1 VAPLGRSPETIAM
14 ITQAPSDREGPSRAP
29 VGREEVVARLRAE
42 LDAQPA
48 ALTVI
53 DVAGP
58 DGIGKSALLA
68 RLADEARD
76 AVTLA
81 VALEAYAPAR
91 RGVSE
96 RDLVFKDI
104 RLSEDF
110 RLLRE
115 LARQLPA
122 ADRARF
128 AGRLEE
134 LVSITAARKLSHL
147 ALESAAQDAAEAFA
161 EVVRAQARPVVLLAD
176 DLGAVHDD
184 HLERWLLLLLR
195 ELADAPVVAVVTRT
209 SSGELPPRYPGRVLG
224 VQVRPLDEAEVAAWL
239 AAELGREPDAGVAER
254 IAAWSGGYPI
264 ALRPAAAAARE
275 TQNPDDLRRRLDEPP
290 RDLVHA
296 MEPMLCRL
304 RDAGGA
310 AAAIVEIGAVV
321 SDFDDQLLRTMLAD
335 LRVDPPADPRAVM
348 AALPFV
354 DEAADRYCFPEFFR
368 RVVARDLARCREPQ
382 EGRSRL
388 DTLHKHALDYF
399 REQGQLALRGST
411 GYAAG
416 SRFDRP
422 DTQEFVLQEVRHA
435 VALRDGASAR
445 LAFAAAYIDAFWWW
459 PSSAFCAR
467 LLGDWEPR
475 HREPE
480 DEQLHR
486 LLSTLQ
492 ADYHSPRDD
501 PDAARLEAAQCAHR
515 ALRGLPAMLG
525 IAPVGDPTAKEAHV
539 LAIIDTLI
547 ANELRLIEPASE
559 EIDELY
565 AEAYTLLSANRT
577 EAALPR
583 RRRKLE
589 DDAWCI
595 PWVLHYRADHARERK
610 RLGAARDLLEEAF
623 ALARASGGRID
634 WEVLAECH
642 RVLADVAFAQRAWDE
657 AFEHYARA
665 TGCAY
670 LFQSTQPLDTYT
682 VEVYAEITGALLDR
696 AYELA
701 RIDRAAAAVGCARVN
716 LFWEPYWRECG
727 ERPPAPTFAWPR
739 ADDAYGRDRAAAA
752 LFPPP
757 RPHGDHELE
766 QAYIER
772 LAEIERAIRRV
783 ELAGCEDVGGGGA
796 PRLGFRRP
804 SAAGLRGLAQRL
816 RGDSSDAAEPVAGER
831 LLDEDDDVWP
841 GHWAEEGPRP
851 WQRPEIDAE
860 LDGFLRAAIERM
872 RPPFREV
879 LRLRDVDGRSP
890 EEVEA
895 ELDLSPAEQLPVLHR
910 AQADLRAALDERY
923 RPTAGPEA

>member
-1 VAPLGRSPETIAM
+1 M
-14 ITQAPSDREGPSRAP
+14 
-29 VGREEVVARLRAE
+29 RAE
-42 LDAQPA
+42 LDVPPA
-48 ALTVI
+48 TLVVI

-68 RLADEARD
+68 RLADEARARD
-76 AVTLA
+76 AVTLS
-81 VALEAYAPAR
+81 VALEGYAPAR

-96 RDLVFKDI
+96 RDLGFKDI

-115 LARQLPA
+115 LARPLPG

-128 AGRLEE
+128 AERLDE

-161 EVVRAQARPVVLLAD
+161 DVVRAQARPVVLLAD
-176 DLGAVHDD
+176 DLGAIRDD
-184 HLERWLLLLLR
+184 HLGRWLLALLY
-195 ELADAPVVAVVTRT
+195 ELADAPVVAVVTRAG
-209 SSGELPPRYPGRVLG
+209 SGELPPRYPGRVVG
-224 VQVRPLDEAEVAAWL
+224 VQLRPLDEAEVATWL
-239 AAELGREPDAGVAER
+239 AGELGHEPGAGVAER

-275 TQNPDDLRRRLDEPP
+275 AQDPDELRRRLDEPP
-290 RDLVHA
+290 PDLVHL
-296 MEPMLCRL
+296 MEPMLRRV
-304 RDAGGA
+304 RDAGAA

-321 SDFDDQLLRTMLAD
+321 RDFDDQLLRTILGD
-335 LRVDPPADPRAVM
+335 LRVDPPTDPRAVM
-348 AALPFV
+348 AELPFV
-354 DEAADRYCFPEFFR
+354 DEAADRYRFPEFFR
-368 RVVARDLARCREPQ
+368 LVVARDRERRREPE

-388 DTLHKHALDYF
+388 DTLHKLALDYF

-435 VALRDGASAR
+435 VALRDGAAAR
-445 LAFAAAYIDAFWWW
+445 FAFAAAYIDAFWWW
-459 PSSAFCAR
+459 PSSPFCAR

-486 LLSTLQ
+486 LLSTIQ
-492 ADYHSPRDD
+492 ADYRSLRDD
-501 PDAARLEAAQCAHR
+501 ADAAWLDAAQRAHR
-515 ALRGLPAMLG
+515 ALRGLAAMLG
-525 IAPVGDPTAKEAHV
+525 ITRAGDPTAKEAHV

-559 EIDELY
+559 EIDELL
-565 AEAYTLLSANRT
+565 AEAYALLCRNRA

-583 RRRKLE
+583 RRRKRE

-595 PWVLHYRADHARERK
+595 PWVLRYRADHARARG

-623 ALARASGGRID
+623 ALARASSGRID

-642 RVLADVAFAQRAWDE
+642 RVLGDIAFGEGAWKE
-657 AFEHYARA
+657 AFEHFARA

-670 LFQSTQPLDTYT
+670 LFQSTQPLDSYT
-682 VEVYAEITGALLDR
+682 VDVYSEITGALLDR

-701 RIDRAAAAVGCARVN
+701 RTERAAAAAGCARVN
-716 LFWEPYWRECG
+716 RFWEPYWRECG
-727 ERPPAPTFAWPR
+727 EQPPAPTFAWPR
-739 ADDAYGRDRAAAA
+739 ADDAYGRDRVAAA

-757 RPHGDHELE
+757 RPQGDPELE
-766 QAYIER
+766 QAYVER
-772 LAEIERAIRRV
+772 LAEIEPAIRRV
-783 ELAGCEDVGGGGA
+783 ELGGREGGAGRGA
-796 PRLGFRRP
+796 PRLGLRRP

-816 RGDSSDAAEPVAGER
+816 RGDGAGASEPVAGER
-831 LLDEDDDVWP
+831 LLDEEDDVWP
-841 GHWAEEGPRP
+841 GHWAEDGPRP
-851 WQRPEIDAE
+851 WRLPETDAGLE
-860 LDGFLRAAIERM
+860 GFVRAAIERM
-872 RPPFREV
+872 RPPLREV
-879 LRLRDVDGRSP
+879 LRLRDVEGRSP
-890 EEVEA
+890 EEVAA
-895 ELDLSPAEQLPVLHR
+895 ELDISPTEQLAVLHR
-910 AQADLRAALDERY
+910 ARADLRAALDERY
-923 RPTAGPEA
+923 RATARREA